1 MPGGLDPKEHKEL
14 FKATLSALEGR
25 TQGNSFFRQ
34 VKGQYDR
41 ANKAR
46 TIDMTQKP
54 KRGTKNG
61 KYAAGDMA
69 PDIVMNDPSGVER
82 KLSDLRGKVVLVDF
96 GRLGAGLAGA
106 KTPTWC
112 ARTPSTK
119 TKDLRFLGLPGQQ
132 SRPLGQRD

>member
-1 MPGGLDPKEHKEL
+1 MDPKEHKEL
-14 FKATLSALEGR
+14 FKVTLTALEGAHA
-25 TQGNSFFRQ
+25 GNSFYRQ

-69 PDIVMNDPSGVER
+69 PDIVMNDPAGVER

-96 GRLGAGLAGA
+96 WALVWTLPARKPECGAGI
-106 KTPTWC
+106 
-112 ARTPSTK
+112 R
-119 TKDLRFLGLPGQQ
+119 QVQ
-132 SRPLGQRD
+132 RPRI